1 MRKFN
6 LYRKWLISTATLLI
20 GLAFAEAQ
28 ETNVLS
34 LEEAKTRARE
44 NNTDLKLFEKEYA
57 VAKADYER
65 TRAVLLPR
73 ISLTNTSTFT
83 NNPLMAFGFKL
94 LQRDV
99 STPDFDPSVLNDPGD
114 VENYNTRISLQ
125 QPIINVD
132 GWQERKAAN
141 LQLEISGL
149 QQERY
154 MEFLDLEVSKTYM
167 QLQLAHKQV
176 TVLEKAL
183 ETANENQKYARN
195 NLEQGL
201 IQNADYLNVEVRRN
215 EIENQLQA
223 AKSQAENV
231 ADYLA
236 VLIGEGTDYEPVPQT
251 DLAPV
256 EIRYD
261 NQMALS
267 SERKDI
273 KANAIA
279 AEAQKKMYSSS
290 KLNFVPRANAMASY
304 EWNDPEVFGFG
315 ANNYMV
321 GLQLSWEL
329 FGGYKNIGKIHREKA
344 MYEKATLNQQK
355 YLDQSQIELNKAKRQ
370 LSDAKSS
377 LSLASL
383 ALEQSKESMRITSNR
398 FQQGLEKT
406 TELLFSETQF
416 LEKEL
421 AYYESVFNLNYAQA
435 YLDFLSE

>member
-1 MRKFN
+1 MRNKN
-6 LYRKWLISTATLLI
+6 LSGTRWLLALTLFI
-20 GLAFAEAQ
+20 GLSTITAQ
-28 ETNVLS
+28 ERTVLS
-34 LEEAKTRARE
+34 LEEAKSRARA
-44 NNTDLKLFEKEYA
+44 NNTDLKLFQKEYA
-57 VAKADYER
+57 IAKADYER
-65 TRAVLLPR
+65 TRAVLLPQ
-73 ISLTNTSTFT
+73 ISVTNTSTFT

-99 STPDFDPSVLNDPGD
+99 SAPDFDPSLLNDPGD
-114 VENYNTRISLQ
+114 VENFNTRISLQ

-154 MEFLDLEVSKTYM
+154 LEFLDLEVSKTYM
-167 QLQLAHKQV
+167 QLQLAQKQV
-176 TVLEKAL
+176 TVLEMAL
-183 ETANENQKYARN
+183 ETAIENQKYAQN

-201 IQNADYLNVEVRRN
+201 IQNADFLNVEVRRN

-223 AKSQAENV
+223 ARSQSENV

-236 VLIGEGTDYEPVPQT
+236 VLIGEGTDYELIPQS
-251 DLAPV
+251 DLAPA
-256 EIRYD
+256 EIQRSEELVL
-261 NQMALS
+261 NN
-267 SERKDI
+267 ERKDI

-279 AEAQKKMYSSS
+279 AEAQRKMYSSS

-321 GLQLSWEL
+321 GIQLSWEL

-355 YLDQSQIELNKAKRQ
+355 YLDQSEIELNKAIRQ
-370 LSDAKSS
+370 LSDAQNS
-377 LSLASL
+377 LSLANL
-383 ALEQSKESMRITSNR
+383 AMEQSKESMRITSNR
-398 FQQGLEKT
+398 FKQGLEKT
-406 TELLFSETQF
+406 TDLLFAETQY

-421 AYYESVFNLNYAQA
+421 AFYESVFNLNYAQA
-435 YLDFLSE
+435 YLEFLSK

>member
-65 TRAVLLPR
+65 TRAVLLPQ